1 MTLADRWDHLL
12 ARFAVRRM
20 DHRVEPG
27 LYALGSPTRQS
38 PVLVTANYSLSF
50 DALRESL
57 AGRDAYI
64 LVLETRAINVWCAA
78 GKGTFGTDE
87 LVARIAA
94 VDLPGKVDTR
104 TLILP
109 QLGAPGVC
117 AQDVERRTGF
127 RVEYGPVRAA
137 DLPAYLAAGGA
148 TAEMRRVSFTLRDR
162 LVLIPVEAVSVL
174 LPTLLVALV
183 MLALRGSLAAAAVVA
198 SVAAGVILFPLLLPW
213 LPTREFSTKGFFLG
227 GVAALPFAVR
237 ALPGGVWGSLSYL
250 LWMPAVTAFIALNF
264 TGATP
269 LASRSG
275 VKCEMKSYIRPMA
288 LMAAAG
294 LLLVLITALGGR
306 AG

>member
-1 MTLADRWDHLL
+1 
-12 ARFAVRRM
+12 M
-20 DHRVEPG
+20 DHRVESG

-38 PVLVTANYSLSF
+38 PVFVTANYSLSF

-78 GKGTFGTDE
+78 GKGSFGTNE
-87 LVARIAA
+87 LVARITA

-109 QLGAPGVC
+109 QLGASGVC
-117 AQDVERRTGF
+117 AQDVERQTGF
-127 RVEYGPVRAA
+127 RVEYGPIRAA

-148 TAEMRRVSFTLRDR
+148 TQEMRRVSFTLRDR
-162 LVLIPVEAVSVL
+162 LVLIPVEAVNAI

-183 MLALRGSLAAAAVVA
+183 VLALRGSLAAAAVVA

-227 GVAALPFAVR
+227 TLAALPFALR
-237 ALPGGVWGSLSYL
+237 ALPGGVLVPRPASAGWSALSYL
-250 LWMPAVTAFIALNF
+250 LWMPAVVAFFALNF

-275 VKCEMKSYIRPMA
+275 VKREMKRYIRPMA
-288 LMAAAG
+288 AMAGAG
-294 LLLVLITALGGR
+294 LLLVVITAL
-306 AG
+306 AGKVG

>member
-1 MTLADRWDHLL
+1 
-12 ARFAVRRM
+12 M
-20 DHRVEPG
+20 DHRVDAG
-27 LYALGSPTRQS
+27 LYALGSPSRQS
-38 PVLVTANYSLSF
+38 PVFVTANYSLSF

-57 AGRDAYI
+57 AGREAYI

-109 QLGAPGVC
+109 QLGASGVC

-127 RVEYGPVRAA
+127 RVEYGPVRAE
-137 DLPAYLAAGGA
+137 DLPAYLAQGVG
-148 TAEMRRVSFTLRDR
+148 TPEMRQVSFTLRDR
-162 LVLIPVEAVSVL
+162 LVLIPVEAVNAI

-183 MLALRGSLAAAAVVA
+183 ALALRGSLAAAAVVA
-198 SVAAGVILFPLLLPW
+198 SVAAGAVLFPLLLPW
-213 LPTREFSTKGFFLG
+213 LPTREFSVKGLILG
-227 GVAALPFAVR
+227 AVAALPFAVR
-237 ALPGGVWGSLSYL
+237 ALPGGLWSALSYL
-250 LWMPAVTAFIALNF
+250 LWMPAVVAYLALNF

-269 LASRSG
+269 IASRSG
-275 VKCEMKSYIRPMA
+275 VRREMKRYIRPMA

-294 LLLVLITALGGR
+294 LLLMVFTAFGGR

>member
-1 MTLADRWDHLL
+1 
-12 ARFAVRRM
+12 M
-20 DHRVEPG
+20 DHRVDAG
-27 LYALGSPTRQS
+27 LYALGSPTGQS
-38 PVLVTANYSLSF
+38 PVFVTANYSLSF

-64 LVLETRAINVWCAA
+64 LVLETWAINVWCAA

-94 VDLPGKVDTR
+94 VNLANQVDTR

-109 QLGAPGVC
+109 QLGACGVC

-137 DLPAYLAAGGA
+137 DLPAYLARGGA
-148 TAEMRRVSFTLRDR
+148 TPEMRRVSFTLRDR
-162 LVLIPVEAVSVL
+162 LVLVPVEAVNAMV
-174 LPTLLVALV
+174 PTLLVALV
-183 MLALRGSLAAAAVVA
+183 VLALRGTLAAGAVVSA
-198 SVAAGVILFPLLLPW
+198 VAAGAALFPLLLPW

-227 GVAALPFAVR
+227 AVAAVPFAVR
-237 ALPGGVWGSLSYL
+237 ALPGGGWAALSYL

-269 LASRSG
+269 IASRSG
-275 VKCEMKSYIRPMA
+275 VRREMKRYIRPMA

-294 LLLVLITALGGR
+294 LLLVALGVTAFSGR